1 VTILITILAFLLLSS
16 FFFATLFFALRDFSL
31 HKLEELA
38 RNNGGMGKLQPIV
51 EDDTGHARALGL
63 FRLVSNM
70 LVLLTVVLLFTPLI
84 EGDTFGWS
92 GIRWE
97 NVAGAFGIAIVLLF
111 LASLLLP
118 VSVAQ
123 HAGERVIH
131 SFSGVIRLCYVLS
144 KPIAVL
150 DFVDEAVKRLAGQ
163 GETTER
169 DEIEDEIIAAVSE
182 GERGGHLHAAER
194 EMIRAVVELGETT
207 VDEIMTPRTEVEG
220 FELTDDL
227 EEIKTFIRE
236 AGHSRIPVYEDD
248 LDHIV
253 GLLYAKDLIPWAGV
267 GSETFVLRD
276 ILRPVTLVPERKRVS
291 ELLTEMQRDKVHLA
305 IVVDEYGG
313 TAGLVTLEDI
323 VEEIVGEIQDEYEPE
338 HEHDPEVVI
347 DFESRRADADARVSV
362 SDANEELRDL
372 RIEIEESDDYDT
384 LGGWVLSVL
393 GRIPAVSETFDSPTA
408 RVEIIEAEPTRIH
421 RIRFFALLEP
431 VPEESRSG
439 SKDLAASDV
448 HSRTTAEA
456 SAGDAGDT
464 DGSEQQRGGAHGAG
478 DSADGGGG
486 RESDSERI
494 REAG

>member
-1 VTILITILAFLLLSS
+1 MSILLLVLGLALVSS
-16 FFFATLFFALRDFSL
+16 FVFATLFFALRDFSL

-38 RNNGGMGKLQPIV
+38 RNNGGMGTLRPIV
-51 EDDTGHARALGL
+51 DDDTGHARSLGL

-70 LVLLTVVLLFTPLI
+70 TVLLTTMLLFTPLI
-84 EGDTFGWS
+84 EGETFSWA
-92 GIRWE
+92 GIQWH
-97 NVAGAFGIAIVLLF
+97 NVGSAFGLAIALLF
-111 LASLLLP
+111 LVSLLLP
-118 VSVAQ
+118 VSIAQ

-131 SFSGVIRLCYVLS
+131 SFSGVIRACYIVT
-144 KPIAVL
+144 KPIAL
-150 DFVDEAVKRLAGQ
+150 LGFVDEAVKRLAGE

-182 GERGGHLHAAER
+182 GERGGHLLAAER

-220 FELTDDL
+220 LELTNDL
-227 EEIKTFIRE
+227 EAIKAFITH

-253 GLLYAKDLIPWAGV
+253 GLLYAKDLIPLAGV
-267 GSETFVLRD
+267 PADSFALRD
-276 ILRPVTLVPERKRVS
+276 NLRSVTLVPERKRVS

-323 VEEIVGEIQDEYEPE
+323 VEEIVGEIQDEYEPDDE
-338 HEHDPEVVI
+338 HEPMVSVDP
-347 DFESRRADADARVSV
+347 DQRSADADARVSV
-362 SDANEELRDL
+362 SDANEQLREL

-384 LGGWVLSVL
+384 LGGWVLSQL
-393 GRIPAVSETFDSPTA
+393 GRIPAQGESFETDSAMVFIT
-408 RVEIIEAEPTRIH
+408 EAEPTRIH
-421 RIRFFALLEP
+421 RVRFASLLPALPDDEP
-431 VPEESRSG
+431 RAG

-448 HSRTTAEA
+448 AARDDARAEPA
-456 SAGDAGDT
+456 EPRPKGKS
-464 DGSEQQRGGAHGAG
+464 
-478 DSADGGGG
+478 GGGDNPG
-486 RESDSERI
+486 I